1 MTWGVSSSFLE
12 DLGYGAQVASFKSSR
27 MDHVGGFLLEWL
39 DSAVMCKF
47 VGLLE
52 PDVIW

>member
-1 MTWGVSSSFLE
+1 MTWAGSSAFLE
-12 DLGYGAQVASFKSSR
+12 DLSCGAQVASFNSR

-39 DSAVMCKF
+39 DSGVTCKF

-52 PDVIW
+52 PDVMR